1 MPNQINSPTM
11 EEKEGRFAR
20 ILNEFHF
27 LDRKTSSKIRL
38 TLCRTEREGEIEF
51 FDRKR
56 GKKSKKSIRIEG
68 IKRQRELYRFLDS
81 RLTRERRVRGEGQI

>member
-1 MPNQINSPTM
+1 MPNRINSPTM

-38 TLCRTEREGEIEF
+38 TLCRTERDREIEF

-56 GKKSKKSIRIEG
+56 GKKLRIED
-68 IKRQRELYRFLDS
+68 IKRQRKLYFLDS

>member
-1 MPNQINSPTM
+1 MPNRINSPTM

-38 TLCRTEREGEIEF
+38 TLCRTEREGKSSFSIEKEGRNSESKVLK
-51 FDRKR
+51 DR
-56 GKKSKKSIRIEG
+56 GNSIDSWI
-68 IKRQRELYRFLDS
+68 LD
-81 RLTRERRVRGEGQI
+81 

>member
-1 MPNQINSPTM
+1 MPNRINSPTM

-38 TLCRTEREGEIEF
+38 TLCRTEREREIEF

-56 GKKSKKSIRIEG
+56 GKKLRIED
-68 IKRQRELYRFLDS
+68 IKRQRKLYFLDS

>member
-1 MPNQINSPTM
+1 MPNRINSPTM

-38 TLCRTEREGEIEF
+38 TLCRTEREREIEF

-56 GKKSKKSIRIEG
+56 GKKLRIEG